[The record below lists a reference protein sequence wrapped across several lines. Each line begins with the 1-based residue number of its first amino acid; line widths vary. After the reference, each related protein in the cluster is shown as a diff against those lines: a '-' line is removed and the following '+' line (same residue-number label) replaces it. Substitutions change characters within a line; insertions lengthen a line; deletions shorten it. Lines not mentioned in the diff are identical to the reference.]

1 MKAYTPAIPVTFLN
15 IEIPLEDMSRT
26 FIRITYESYLS
37 VNTMEEKRISC
48 QVLEY
53 IQKKVMLVVLYLWK
67 TY

>member
-53 IQKKVMLVVLYLWK
+53 IQTKVMLVVLYLWK
-67 TY
+67 IY